1 MLVRARRISRGVVV
15 RQAMSEQRRERR
27 TERGLDR
34 LVAFSDGVVAIA
46 ITLLVLPLL
55 DVADD
60 VSSSEVW
67 SDAWPRMQGFA
78 ITFAVVASF
87 WVVHHRLFE
96 LIDGYNGRLVWANM
110 LWLATIAFLPF
121 SSEVVGTGDL
131 DDMTVRALYIGS
143 LVACSVAL
151 AVIDVAIL
159 RSPDTWPDGERPDI
173 DVTAVVVRLGVMA
186 AAFVIGTFVA
196 PIGLWALLLLFL
208 ARPITDWIE
217 RGRSEPA
224 TT

>member
-1 MLVRARRISRGVVV
+1 
-15 RQAMSEQRRERR
+15 MSEQRRERR

-60 VSSSEVW
+60 VSSSDVW
-67 SDAWPRMQGFA
+67 SDAWPSMQGFA

-96 LIDGYNGRLVWANM
+96 LIDDYNGRLVWANM

-208 ARPITDWIE
+208 ARPITGWIE

-224 TT
+224 T

>member
-1 MLVRARRISRGVVV
+1 
-15 RQAMSEQRRERR
+15 MSEQRRERR

-34 LVAFSDGVVAIA
+34 LVAFSDGVVTIA

-60 VSSSEVW
+60 VSSSDVW

-96 LIDGYNGRLVWANM
+96 LIDDYNGRLVWANM

-208 ARPITDWIE
+208 ARPITGWIE

-224 TT
+224 T

>member
-1 MLVRARRISRGVVV
+1 
-15 RQAMSEQRRERR
+15 MSEQRRERR

-34 LVAFSDGVVAIA
+34 LVAFSDGVVAIV

-60 VSSSEVW
+60 VSSSDVW

-208 ARPITDWIE
+208 ARPITGWIE

>member
-1 MLVRARRISRGVVV
+1 
-15 RQAMSEQRRERR
+15 MSEQRRERR

-60 VSSSEVW
+60 VSSSDVW

-96 LIDGYNGRLVWANM
+96 LIDDYNGRLVWANM

-208 ARPITDWIE
+208 ARPITGWIE

>member
-1 MLVRARRISRGVVV
+1 
-15 RQAMSEQRRERR
+15 MSEQRRERR

-60 VSSSEVW
+60 VSSSHVW

-159 RSPDTWPDGERPDI
+159 RSPDTWPGGERPDI
-173 DVTAVVVRLGVMA
+173 DVTAVVVRLGMMA

-196 PIGLWALLLLFL
+196 PVGLWALLLMFL
-208 ARPITDWIE
+208 ARPIAGWIE

>member
-1 MLVRARRISRGVVV
+1 MSDERR
-15 RQAMSEQRRERR
+15 QRR

-60 VSSSEVW
+60 VSSSSHVW
-67 SDAWPRMQGFA
+67 SDAWPRMQGFV

-159 RSPDTWPDGERPDI
+159 RSPDIWPDGERPDI
-173 DVTAVVVRLGVMA
+173 DVTGVVVRLTVMVV
-186 AAFVIGTFVA
+186 AFVVGTFIA

-208 ARPITDWIE
+208 ARPITRWLEQD
-217 RGRSEPA
+217 RSSPA
-224 TT
+224 VP

>member
-1 MLVRARRISRGVVV
+1 
-15 RQAMSEQRRERR
+15 MSEQRRERR

-60 VSSSEVW
+60 VSSSDVW

-96 LIDGYNGRLVWANM
+96 LIDDYNGRLVWANM

-131 DDMTVRALYIGS
+131 DDTTVRALYIGS

-208 ARPITDWIE
+208 ARPITGWIE

-224 TT
+224 T

>member
-1 MLVRARRISRGVVV
+1 
-15 RQAMSEQRRERR
+15 MSEQRRERR

-34 LVAFSDGVVAIA
+34 LVAFSDGVVVIA

-60 VSSSEVW
+60 VSSSDVW

-96 LIDGYNGRLVWANM
+96 LIDDYNGRLVWANM

-208 ARPITDWIE
+208 ARPITGWIE

-224 TT
+224 T

>member
-1 MLVRARRISRGVVV
+1 
-15 RQAMSEQRRERR
+15 MSEQRRERR

-60 VSSSEVW
+60 VSSSDVW

-159 RSPDTWPDGERPDI
+159 CSPDTWPDGERPDI
-173 DVTAVVVRLGVMA
+173 DVTAVVVRLGMMA

-208 ARPITDWIE
+208 ARPITGWIE

>member
-1 MLVRARRISRGVVV
+1 
-15 RQAMSEQRRERR
+15 MSEQRRERR

-60 VSSSEVW
+60 VSSSDVW

-208 ARPITDWIE
+208 ARPITGWIE

>member
-1 MLVRARRISRGVVV
+1 
-15 RQAMSEQRRERR
+15 MSEQRRERR

-60 VSSSEVW
+60 VSSSDVW

-208 ARPITDWIE
+208 ARPITGWIE

-224 TT
+224 T

>member
-1 MLVRARRISRGVVV
+1 
-15 RQAMSEQRRERR
+15 MSEQRRERR

-208 ARPITDWIE
+208 ARPITGWIE

>member
-1 MLVRARRISRGVVV
+1 
-15 RQAMSEQRRERR
+15 MSEQRRERR

-60 VSSSEVW
+60 VSSSDVW

-96 LIDGYNGRLVWANM
+96 LIDDYNGRLVWANM
-110 LWLATIAFLPF
+110 LWLATIVFLPF

-186 AAFVIGTFVA
+186 AVFVIGTFVA

-208 ARPITDWIE
+208 ARPITGWIE

-224 TT
+224 T

>member
-1 MLVRARRISRGVVV
+1 
-15 RQAMSEQRRERR
+15 MSEQRRERR

-60 VSSSEVW
+60 VSSSDVW

-173 DVTAVVVRLGVMA
+173 DVTAVVVRLGMMA

-208 ARPITDWIE
+208 ARPITGWIE

>member
-1 MLVRARRISRGVVV
+1 
-15 RQAMSEQRRERR
+15 
-27 TERGLDR
+27 
-34 LVAFSDGVVAIA
+34 
-46 ITLLVLPLL
+46 

-60 VSSSEVW
+60 VSSSHVW

-143 LVACSVAL
+143 LMACSVAL

-173 DVTAVVVRLGVMA
+173 DVTAVVVRLGA
-186 AAFVIGTFVA
+186 RCAAFVIATFGAPFGLSVLLLYFVA
-196 PIGLWALLLLFL
+196 PLSAGWI
-208 ARPITDWIE
+208 RPC
-217 RGRSEPA
+217 RSVWFGHSV
-224 TT
+224 

>member
-1 MLVRARRISRGVVV
+1 
-15 RQAMSEQRRERR
+15 MSEQRRERR

-60 VSSSEVW
+60 VSSSDVW

-96 LIDGYNGRLVWANM
+96 LIDDYNGRLVWANM

-186 AAFVIGTFVA
+186 AALVIGTFVA

-208 ARPITDWIE
+208 ARPITGWIE

-224 TT
+224 T

>member
-1 MLVRARRISRGVVV
+1 
-15 RQAMSEQRRERR
+15 MSEQRRERR

-34 LVAFSDGVVAIA
+34 LVAFSDGVVAIV

-60 VSSSEVW
+60 VSSSDVW

-96 LIDGYNGRLVWANM
+96 LIDDYNGRLVWANM

-208 ARPITDWIE
+208 ARPITGWIE

-224 TT
+224 T

>member
-1 MLVRARRISRGVVV
+1 
-15 RQAMSEQRRERR
+15 MSEQRRERR

-46 ITLLVLPLL
+46 IPLLVLPLL

-60 VSSSEVW
+60 VSSSDVW

-208 ARPITDWIE
+208 ARPITGWIE

>member
-1 MLVRARRISRGVVV
+1 
-15 RQAMSEQRRERR
+15 MSEQRRERR

-60 VSSSEVW
+60 VSSSDVW

-96 LIDGYNGRLVWANM
+96 LIDDYNGRLVWANM

-208 ARPITDWIE
+208 ARPITGWIE

-224 TT
+224 T

>member
-1 MLVRARRISRGVVV
+1 
-15 RQAMSEQRRERR
+15 MSEQRRERR

-34 LVAFSDGVVAIA
+34 LVAFSDGVVTIA

-60 VSSSEVW
+60 VSSSDVW

-96 LIDGYNGRLVWANM
+96 LIDDYNGRLVWANM

-186 AAFVIGTFVA
+186 ATFVIGTFVA

-208 ARPITDWIE
+208 ARPITGWIE

-224 TT
+224 T

>member
-1 MLVRARRISRGVVV
+1 
-15 RQAMSEQRRERR
+15 
-27 TERGLDR
+27 
-34 LVAFSDGVVAIA
+34 
-46 ITLLVLPLL
+46 
-55 DVADD
+55 
-60 VSSSEVW
+60 
-67 SDAWPRMQGFA
+67 MQGFA

-208 ARPITDWIE
+208 ARPITGWIE

>member
-1 MLVRARRISRGVVV
+1 
-15 RQAMSEQRRERR
+15 MSEQRRERR

-60 VSSSEVW
+60 VSSSDVW

-96 LIDGYNGRLVWANM
+96 LIDDYNGRLVWANM

-143 LVACSVAL
+143 LVSA
-151 AVIDVAIL
+151 
-159 RSPDTWPDGERPDI
+159 
-173 DVTAVVVRLGVMA
+173 
-186 AAFVIGTFVA
+186 
-196 PIGLWALLLLFL
+196 
-208 ARPITDWIE
+208 
-217 RGRSEPA
+217 
-224 TT
+224 

>member
-1 MLVRARRISRGVVV
+1 
-15 RQAMSEQRRERR
+15 MSEQRRERR

-60 VSSSEVW
+60 VSSSDVW

-173 DVTAVVVRLGVMA
+173 DVTAVVVRLGVMS

-196 PIGLWALLLLFL
+196 PVGLWALLLLFL
-208 ARPITDWIE
+208 ARPIAGWIE

>member
-1 MLVRARRISRGVVV
+1 
-15 RQAMSEQRRERR
+15 MSEQRRERR

-173 DVTAVVVRLGVMA
+173 DVTAVVVRLGMMA

-208 ARPITDWIE
+208 ARPITGWIE

>member
-55 DVADD
+55 DVAADD
-60 VSSSEVW
+60 SSWHVW
-67 SDAWPRMQGFA
+67 SDAGPRMQGFA

-110 LWLATIAFLPF
+110 LWLATI
-121 SSEVVGTGDL
+121 
-131 DDMTVRALYIGS
+131 
-143 LVACSVAL
+143 
-151 AVIDVAIL
+151 
-159 RSPDTWPDGERPDI
+159 
-173 DVTAVVVRLGVMA
+173 
-186 AAFVIGTFVA
+186 
-196 PIGLWALLLLFL
+196 
-208 ARPITDWIE
+208 
-217 RGRSEPA
+217 
-224 TT
+224 